1 MCWHCHAIPSLYIAN
16 QAKIQFMI
24 NRRLLLPQIKSNI
37 VKLLLEVFVRCVPN
51 MADTALKNADAS
63 NNAKMQE
70 TWLSIYTQL
79 NKFSS
84 AVNRQLAQQLDNH
97 IDRALQTAY
106 ANFRPQFSLSAH
118 QGGLSLI
125 GNDELESDLLVGS
138 LADRFR
144 NEAAEALRDL
154 NIRIAI
160 LFDTEEV
167 KERENPF
174 RPYVIAKSITD
185 TSESLALKSYVTPH
199 FSRLLGECLAVS
211 IDRIYVE
218 VNRQLSGQ
226 GVAAE
231 LNLTVRKTQE
241 KAINPVVALQAAASS
256 WPEQGVTPASLDA
269 VRAHR
274 PALSSPDPQV
284 RFTGQSA
291 FAQSAQPA
299 QPAVEAAHYQPAAQT
314 GNPAAIQAEDEYY
327 AQHNL
332 DRLLHSIRQYSN
344 AREEPSS
351 AIPSMAEA
359 MREAGA
365 TPLQA
370 SKSVSSQSP
379 LPHHRRN
386 PTTWLGGVQQIGA
399 GLRRLLGVSNTPY
412 RGYASGDTDIAPA
425 RTVSTGLKQSI
436 EALHQANQTADE
448 WVDGNGAPR
457 NLILVHRAQLSEQA
471 HQQDEQMTLDVV
483 AMLFEFILSDLS
495 VPAMVRVELARLQF
509 VILKI
514 AVRDPNLLT
523 QRAHP
528 VRLLVNR
535 IATIAT
541 AHSQI
546 DTDHELMT
554 QKIRQIVDALVQETE
569 DEPAIFISLFTRLLD
584 EFDVFIAAELRSK
597 NEKTQRAVTAFEQV
611 PMRAQRY
618 YLVSAQLREIL
629 TGQDVDSRLYDFL
642 MSAWVQVIEYASEL
656 GATMASRFRKFVPA
670 LLWSLRPKHT
680 DKDRQLLT
688 NTLSGLI
695 TTLKE
700 GMALIAW
707 PQDLQKEIMDWLFV
721 IHTRAMFP
729 PMESGIVNAASVK
742 VPSAEHFAQ
751 LLNDTA
757 VTTPEMT
764 AQEQQVVAQILYD
777 TATRKLSGQVSVLD
791 DHTAGLLLPDP
802 DTIPLTEMGD
812 ESLEQDLDAR
822 LHHGVMVELKLDR
835 HPVQMRLSWIN
846 RKDGH
851 LLLSM
856 GEQHTPILMSL
867 RAFKRLLTR
876 GRVRFVE
883 HQPLF
888 ERALQSLLDSA
899 DSLMQHETDAD
910 SSATSS

>member
-24 NRRLLLPQIKSNI
+24 NRQLLLSQIKSNM
-37 VKLLLEVFVRCVPN
+37 VQLLLEVFVRCVPN
-51 MADTALKNADAS
+51 MADTALKNADVS
-63 NNAKMQE
+63 HNAKMQE

-79 NKFSS
+79 NKFSA

-97 IDRALQTAY
+97 VDRALQTAY

-211 IDRIYVE
+211 IERIYVE

-231 LNLTVRKTQE
+231 LNLTVRKAQE
-241 KAINPVVALQAAASS
+241 KAINPVVPSEAAASS
-256 WPEQGVTPASLDA
+256 RPEQGATPASRGP
-269 VRAHR
+269 VQAHR
-274 PALSSPDPQV
+274 PAPSSPDKQV
-284 RFTGQSA
+284 QFTGQSSL
-291 FAQSAQPA
+291 AQSAQPV
-299 QPAVEAAHYQPAAQT
+299 VEAARYQSEAKAGDPTAM
-314 GNPAAIQAEDEYY
+314 QAEDDYY

-332 DRLLHSIRQYSN
+332 DRLLHSIRQYSH

-359 MREAGA
+359 LRADGA
-365 TPLQA
+365 TPLQQA
-370 SKSVSSQSP
+370 SKSVSSQSSP
-379 LPHHRRN
+379 PHQRRN
-386 PTTWLGGVQQIGA
+386 PATWLSGMQQIGA
-399 GLRRLLGVSNTPY
+399 GLRRLLGVGNTPY
-412 RGYASGDTDIAPA
+412 RGYAAGGTDIASA
-425 RTVSTGLKQSI
+425 RTVSTGLTQSI
-436 EALHQANQTADE
+436 DALHQANQTAGE
-448 WVDGNGAPR
+448 WVDEHGVPR
-457 NLILVHRAQLSEQA
+457 NLILAHRAQLSEQA

-514 AVRDPNLLT
+514 AMRDPNLLT

-554 QKIRQIVDALVQETE
+554 QKIRQIVDTLVQETE
-569 DEPAIFISLFTRLLD
+569 DEPAIFIPLFTRLLD
-584 EFDVFIAAELRSK
+584 EFDVFITAELRSK
-597 NEKTQRAVTAFEQV
+597 NEKTQRAVTAFERV

-618 YLVSAQLREIL
+618 YLVSAQLREVL

-642 MSAWVQVIEYASEL
+642 MSVWVQVIEYASEL

-670 LLWSLRPKHT
+670 LLWSLGPKHT

-688 NTLSGLI
+688 NTLPGLI

-707 PQDLQKEIMDWLFV
+707 PQDMQKEIMDWLFV

-751 LLNDTA
+751 LLNDTT
-757 VTTPEMT
+757 VTTAEMT

-791 DHTAGLLLPDP
+791 DHTAEQLLPDP
-802 DTIPLTEMGD
+802 DTMPLMEMGD

-856 GEQHTPILMSL
+856 DEQHTPILMSL

>member
-1 MCWHCHAIPSLYIAN
+1 MCWHCHAILSLYNAN
-16 QAKIQFMI
+16 QAKIYIMI
-24 NRRLLLPQIKSNI
+24 NRQLLLPQIKSNM
-37 VKLLLEVFVRCVPN
+37 VQLLLEVFVRCAPN

-63 NNAKMQE
+63 NNARMQE

-79 NKFSS
+79 NKFNA

-106 ANFRPQFSLSAH
+106 AKFRPQFSLSAH

-138 LADRFR
+138 LADRLR
-144 NEAAEALRDL
+144 NEAEDALRDL

-185 TSESLALKSYVTPH
+185 ASESLALKSYVTPH

-211 IDRIYVE
+211 IEQIYVE

-231 LNLTVRKTQE
+231 LNLTVRKAQE

-256 WPEQGVTPASLDA
+256 RAEQGVAPASHDGG
-269 VRAHR
+269 HR
-274 PALSSPDPQV
+274 PAPSSTDPQV

-291 FAQSAQPA
+291 FGQSAQPA
-299 QPAVEAAHYQPAAQT
+299 VESARYQPAAQT
-314 GNPAAIQAEDEYY
+314 GNSAAIQAEDDYYY

-359 MREAGA
+359 MREDGA

-379 LPHHRRN
+379 LPHHRSN
-386 PTTWLGGVQQIGA
+386 PTTWLSGVQQIGA
-399 GLRRLLGVSNTPY
+399 GLRRLLGVGNTPY

-436 EALHQANQTADE
+436 DALHQANQAADE

-457 NLILVHRAQLSEQA
+457 NLILMHRAQLSEQA

-483 AMLFEFILSDLS
+483 AMLFEFILSDQS

-597 NEKTQRAVTAFEQV
+597 NEKMQRVVTAFEQV
-611 PMRAQRY
+611 PMRTQRY
-618 YLVSAQLREIL
+618 HLVSMQLREVL
-629 TGQDVDSRLYDFL
+629 TGQDVDLRLYDFL

-656 GATMASRFRKFVPA
+656 DATIASRFRKFVPD

-680 DKDRQLLT
+680 EKDRQLLT

-695 TTLKE
+695 TTLRE

-707 PQDLQKEIMDWLFV
+707 PQDLQKELMDWLFV
-721 IHTRAMFP
+721 IHTRAMFAP
-729 PMESGIVNAASVK
+729 IKTGGMNAALEK
-742 VPSAEHFAQ
+742 VPSAGHFSQ
-751 LLNDTA
+751 FLNDTA
-757 VTTPEMT
+757 VKADEMT
-764 AQEQQVVAQILYD
+764 AQEQQVVSQILYD
-777 TATRKLSGQVSVLD
+777 TTTRKLSDQVSVLD
-791 DHTAGLLLPDP
+791 DHFAEQLLPDP
-802 DTIPLTEMGD
+802 DAISLMEMGD
-812 ESLEQDLDAR
+812 VSLEQDLNAR
-822 LHHGVMVELKLDR
+822 LHQGVMVELKLDR

-856 GEQHTPILMSL
+856 DEQHTPILMSL

-876 GRVRFVE
+876 SRVRFVE

-899 DSLMQHETDAD
+899 GNLMRDETDAG